1 MFLDQTLGNIIKR
14 FEHEFPDT
22 RVSVADSG
30 VDVDSPNGTGPDA
43 GQRIPALTTV
53 PSNLT
58 GGASLSD
65 GEDNE
70 GAQSEDNNDAAIRP
84 PLSRSTSLLSL
95 SSKALADEEARVLR
109 AGHKFRAG
117 IVLDSTAHSPTAT
130 GPSSPRR
137 PSSSPNPGLTD
148 PTSTNGSNTAA
159 TAPTKQEHYAAL
171 LTSGVELVGA
181 DPNHQRLL
189 HELLEEVGDEEL
201 KRDARERGV
210 VRVFK
215 ERRGEILGGLR
226 RKEEEGEWMRF
237 VESQEM
243 ARRNAGVSNS
253 PTGTGRENAGGAVGV
268 EAGRGRATGDDEVA
282 VED

>member
-1 MFLDQTLGNIIKR
+1 M
-14 FEHEFPDT
+14 
-22 RVSVADSG
+22 
-30 VDVDSPNGTGPDA
+30 
-43 GQRIPALTTV
+43 
-53 PSNLT
+53 
-58 GGASLSD
+58 
-65 GEDNE
+65 
-70 GAQSEDNNDAAIRP
+70 
-84 PLSRSTSLLSL
+84 
-95 SSKALADEEARVLR
+95 
-109 AGHKFRAG
+109 
-117 IVLDSTAHSPTAT
+117 
-130 GPSSPRR
+130 
-137 PSSSPNPGLTD
+137 TD
-148 PTSTNGSNTAA
+148 PTFTNGTNTAA

-226 RKEEEGEWMRF
+226 GKEEEGEWMRF

-253 PTGTGRENAGGAVGV
+253 PTGTGRENVGGAVGV
-268 EAGRGRATGDDEVA
+268 GAGRGRATGDDEVA